1 MNRNSEPRLEQAA
14 LQPDLDPL
22 TPQKSAGNRRFVL
35 LFGLVLMMGLFMSTG
50 KARAAWDEIAQLLS
64 LKGKPEPASANV
76 LSEHEIE
83 TLDQMSPQSQAQ
95 LLLERSVNHYKG
107 ANDEIAS
114 RVDSWRG
121 KIKLDQQLNSLFTTA
136 INSDD
141 LRVRAAGIE
150 IDIAARNLEKNAATV
165 DRMEPDARTGE
176 QGPRANALW

>member
-1 MNRNSEPRLEQAA
+1 MNRDSDPRLEQAA

-35 LFGLVLMMGLFMSTG
+35 LFGLVLMMGLFMTTG

-95 LLLERSVNHYKG
+95 LLLERLNGQRDRS
-107 ANDEIAS
+107 AQRIMFPT
-114 RVDSWRG
+114 
-121 KIKLDQQLNSLFTTA
+121 QLILGGSC
-136 INSDD
+136 
-141 LRVRAAGIE
+141 VAA
-150 IDIAARNLEKNAATV
+150 A
-165 DRMEPDARTGE
+165 
-176 QGPRANALW
+176 